1 MASGHKESR
10 EALDGLLASRILVA
24 DDDAEIRSLLS
35 QLLTDEGF
43 EVDTAATGPEVVEK
57 ATGDAPAQPNLILL
71 DIGLKEADGIQ
82 ILQRLFEQGVTIPV
96 IMITGRRTANIVIKA
111 MQMGAKEYLTKPLDL
126 DAVIT
131 AVRRVL
137 RATHPQNAAEAQVPK
152 ADPSERIIG
161 STPGMVDIFKVIGQV
176 ARAPVTVLIT
186 GETGTG
192 KELVAEAIHNASDRR
207 AGPLIK
213 VNCPA
218 LPETLL
224 ESELFG
230 HEKGAFTGA
239 VNQHKGRFEAAN
251 KGTIFLD
258 EIGEMTLGT
267 QSKILRVLQER
278 EFERVGST
286 APVKVDVRVIAAT
299 NRDLWQE
306 VQAGRFREDL
316 YFRLN
321 VIAMPMP
328 PLRDRKDDVP
338 ALVSHFLSKHRYSM
352 TALPAHISQEAMDI
366 LMEYDWPGNVRQL
379 EHIVERAV
387 VLSRGELIG
396 PEHIQFR
403 DEHGR
408 PPFDVEAK
416 VQAGIPLED
425 IVHELRREAVQAAL
439 RVTRGD
445 REKAARHLSIPLES
459 LEHYIAEAEREPV
472 SAREPS

>member
-1 MASGHKESR
+1 
-10 EALDGLLASRILVA
+10 
-24 DDDAEIRSLLS
+24 
-35 QLLTDEGF
+35 
-43 EVDTAATGPEVVEK
+43 
-57 ATGDAPAQPNLILL
+57 
-71 DIGLKEADGIQ
+71 
-82 ILQRLFEQGVTIPV
+82 
-96 IMITGRRTANIVIKA
+96 
-111 MQMGAKEYLTKPLDL
+111 MGAKEYLTKPLDL
-126 DAVIT
+126 DGVAAAIQRVIRST
-131 AVRRVL
+131 QMRTTEARVL
-137 RATHPQNAAEAQVPK
+137 PK
-152 ADPSERIIG
+152 TELTERIIG
-161 STPGMVDIFKVIGQV
+161 STPQMVDIFKLIGQV
-176 ARAPVTVLIT
+176 ARTPVTVLIT

-192 KELVAEAIHNASDRR
+192 KELVAEALHNASDRR
-207 AGPLIK
+207 AGPLVK

-267 QSKILRVLQER
+267 QSKLLRVLQER

-321 VIAMPMP
+321 VIAIHMPT
-328 PLRDRKDDVP
+328 LRDRPDDIP
-338 ALVSHFLSKHRYSM
+338 ALVSHFLSKHRYSAA
-352 TALPAHISQEAMDI
+352 ALPAGISQEALD
-366 LMEYDWPGNVRQL
+366 LLNDHDWPGNVREL
-379 EHIVERAV
+379 EHIIERAV

-403 DEHGR
+403 DEHR
-408 PPFDVEAK
+408 SFQLNIEQK
-416 VQAGIPLED
+416 VHAGTPLED
-425 IVHELRREAVQAAL
+425 IVHEVRREAVHAAMRLTRGNHEQAAQ
-439 RVTRGD
+439 
-445 REKAARHLSIPLES
+445 HLKIS
-459 LEHYIAEAEREPV
+459 LQQLDKYLAEFE
-472 SAREPS
+472 

>member
-1 MASGHKESR
+1 MVNARTESV
-10 EALDGLLASRILVA
+10 EYLNELAPTRILVA
-24 DDDAEIRSLLS
+24 DDESEIRSLLS
-35 QLLTDEGF
+35 QFLMEEGY
-43 EVDTAATGPEVVEK
+43 EVETVASGPEVIEK
-57 ATGDAPAQPNLILL
+57 ATSSARQRPDLILL
-71 DIGLKEADGIQ
+71 DIGLHHEMDGIQ
-82 ILQRLFEQGVTIPV
+82 TLQKLLEQGETIPV
-96 IMITGRRTANIVIKA
+96 IMITGRTNASIVIKA

-126 DAVIT
+126 DGVAAAIQRVIRGT
-131 AVRRVL
+131 QMR
-137 RATHPQNAAEAQVPK
+137 TAEAKVLPK
-152 ADPSERIIG
+152 TEPSERIIG
-161 STPGMVDIFKVIGQV
+161 STSQMVDIFKRNGQV
-176 ARAPVTVLIT
+176 ARTPVTVLIT

-192 KELVAEAIHNASDRR
+192 KELVAEALHNASDRR
-207 AGPLIK
+207 TGPLVK

-267 QSKILRVLQER
+267 QSKLLRVLQER

-321 VIAMPMP
+321 VIAVHMPT
-328 PLRDRKDDVP
+328 LRDRRDDIP
-338 ALVSHFLSKHRYSM
+338 ALVSHFLNKHRYSVA
-352 TALPAHISQEAMDI
+352 ALPARISQEAMDV
-366 LMEYDWPGNVRQL
+366 LNDHDWPGNVREL
-379 EHIVERAV
+379 EHIIERAV

-403 DEHGR
+403 DEHRG
-408 PPFDVEAK
+408 PQLDIEQK
-416 VQAGIPLED
+416 VHAGTPLED
-425 IVHELRREAVQAAL
+425 IVHEVRREAIHAAMRL
-439 RVTRGD
+439 TRD
-445 REKAARHLSIPLES
+445 NHEKAAQHLKIS
-459 LEHYIAEAEREPV
+459 LQQLDKYLAEFE
-472 SAREPS
+472 